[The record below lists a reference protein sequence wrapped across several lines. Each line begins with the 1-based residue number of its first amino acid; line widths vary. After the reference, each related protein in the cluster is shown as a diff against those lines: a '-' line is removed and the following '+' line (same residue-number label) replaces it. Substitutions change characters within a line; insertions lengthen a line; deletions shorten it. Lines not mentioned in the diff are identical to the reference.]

1 MLQCIWEKLKKIFTK
16 QNLILLISLRCLT
29 SDQCELNF
37 SLFFLFSFFLCMSTW
52 NSKNQYCS
60 QLKYWFPSLPLYVVK
75 CYQTT
80 FILSHKNAFIRWPY
94 THDLISGTYSLQCWG
109 TKVKYV
115 RIFRRKSDFSWWW
128 YTCNSV
134 IVSV

>member
-1 MLQCIWEKLKKIFTK
+1 M
-16 QNLILLISLRCLT
+16 S
-29 SDQCELNF
+29 NF
-37 SLFFLFSFFLCMSTW
+37 RPMWIKFQSFFFFFFCMSTW

-80 FILSHKNAFIRWPY
+80 FILSHKNAFICWPY
-94 THDLISGTYSLQCWG
+94 LWFVSALLWQTSILLINQWHIQFAMLRYKSL
-109 TKVKYV
+109 KYV

-128 YTCNSV
+128 YTCNSQCLEQV
-134 IVSV
+134 TSSAWQV